1 MSIYIAHR
9 HKNASNAPKYAF
21 HFWKRTKSKTKVTD
35 ATKIIAHVRL
45 QDDHVGQL

>member
-1 MSIYIAHR
+1 MFENKLKLKRINIA
-9 HKNASNAPKYAF
+9 
-21 HFWKRTKSKTKVTD
+21 D